1 MGSRKTNIICC
12 WVLKSCSTLC
22 NPTDCS
28 MPGFPVLHYLLQ
40 FAQTHVHKSL
50 MPSNHAILCNP
61 LLLLLSIF
69 PRIRVFSNELA
80 LPIRWPQYCSFSF
93 SISLSNEYSGLISFK
108 IDWFDLLVD
117 WSPCCPRDSQKSS
130 VAPEFG
136 HINSSVLFF
145 FMLFLNII

>member
-1 MGSRKTNIICC
+1 M
-12 WVLKSCSTLC
+12 
-22 NPTDCS
+22 DCS
-28 MPGFPVLHYLLQ
+28 LPGSSVLHYLLQ

-93 SISLSNEYSGLISFK
+93 SISLSNEYSGLISFG
-108 IDWFDLLVD
+108 IHWFNFPEVQGTIKSLLQHH
-117 WSPCCPRDSQKSS
+117 DSKVSILWCS
-130 VAPEFG
+130 A
-136 HINSSVLFF
+136 F
-145 FMLFLNII
+145 FMVQFSHPYVTAGKIIA